1 MFKVIIVDDEP
12 LARSVVRSFLKSDDR
27 FEVLAECNDGFEA
40 LKAIQA
46 QKPDLLFLDV
56 QMPRIT
62 GLELLE
68 LLEETPPVIFTTAF
82 DEFAIQAFEANAVD
96 YLLKPFGK
104 ERFDKA
110 IQKYMARP
118 EVLNAE
124 QLGRL
129 STGTAEQQNRV
140 VIKNGTQI
148 KIIPI
153 QQIAYLEAAD
163 DYVKLYTSEGSF
175 LKNKTMAF
183 FEQTLPAD
191 QFVRVHRSYLVR
203 IAEIVRIDP
212 YEKDGHLLLL
222 KNGAKIPVS
231 KTGFAQLKKVLRF

>member
-1 MFKVIIVDDEP
+1 MYKVIIVDDEP
-12 LARSVVRSFLKSDDR
+12 LARSVVRSFLKTDER
-27 FEVLAECNDGFEA
+27 FEVIAECNDGFEA
-40 LKAIQA
+40 LKCIQTH
-46 QKPDLLFLDV
+46 KPDLLFLDV
-56 QMPRIT
+56 QMPKIT

-104 ERFDKA
+104 ERFEKA
-110 IQKYMARP
+110 MQKFLTRP
-118 EVLNAE
+118 EVINAA
-124 QLGRL
+124 QLSSL

-148 KIIPI
+148 KIIPV
-153 QQIAYLEAAD
+153 QQIYYLEAAD
-163 DYVKLYTSEGSF
+163 DYVKLYTIEGSF
-175 LKNKTMAF
+175 LKNKTMSF

-203 IAEIVRIDP
+203 ISEIVRIDP

-222 KNGAKIPVS
+222 KSGAKIPVS